1 VMSGD
6 GEEASPATKLNIANY
21 FIMSSPTGEVHDVLL
36 DVAKLV
42 NDPTVLSDAAIRKI
56 MREYNHEQLQ
66 TAKTSDGHMLVAS
79 SYGFQGDDKYVDP
92 STGKIY
98 KFDQRKH
105 VFADDADGKS
115 NLSSEVNSYRTAIEK
130 GLVDYLSGQYKQGK
144 ATVTVY
150 GADDGTITVCL
161 SARNV
166 HLPAFWSG
174 GWRSIF
180 SFNCKSKGQCDSKCS
195 TKVSVH
201 YFEDGNVQLHAAIE
215 KNVKVSVADPES
227 TAAGLVKA
235 ISRMETDYQAALEE
249 MYVDMHDTTFK
260 AMRRFLPITKQPMT
274 WNVNA
279 HAVKIGQSS

>member
-1 VMSGD
+1 MAD
-6 GEEASPATKLNIANY
+6 DEASPATKLNIANY
-21 FIMSSPTGEVHDVLL
+21 FVMSSPTGEVHDVLL

-56 MREYNHEQLQ
+56 MKEYNHDQLQ
-66 TAKTSDGHMLVAS
+66 PAKTPDGHMLIAS
-79 SYGFQGDDKYVDP
+79 SYGFQGDDKYLDP
-92 STGKIY
+92 STGKVY
-98 KFDQRKH
+98 KFDHRKH
-105 VFADDADGKS
+105 VFSADDSDAKS
-115 NLSSEVNSYRTAIEK
+115 TLSESVNGYRTAIERAIQEYI
-130 GLVDYLSGQYKQGK
+130 GAQYKAGK

-150 GADDGTITVCL
+150 GAEDGTITVCL

-180 SFNCKSKGQCDSKCS
+180 SFNCKQKGQCDSKCN

-215 KNVKVSVADPES
+215 KNVKINVSDEAS
-227 TAAGLVKA
+227 TASALVKT
-235 ISRMETDYQAALEE
+235 IQKMETDYQAALEE

-260 AMRRFLPITKQPMT
+260 AMRRFLPISKMPMT

-279 HAVKIGQSS
+279 HSVKIGQ

>member
-1 VMSGD
+1 MAD
-6 GEEASPATKLNIANY
+6 YQEASPETKLNIANY

-42 NDPTVLSDAAIRKI
+42 NDPSVLSDAAIRKI
-56 MREYNHEQLQ
+56 LADYNHEQLQ
-66 TAKTSDGHMLVAS
+66 PAKTPDGHALLVS
-79 SYGFQGDDKYVDP
+79 SYGSLGDDKYLDP
-92 STGKIY
+92 STGKVY
-98 KFDQRKH
+98 KFDHRKH
-105 VFADDADGKS
+105 TFSEDADGKHS
-115 NLSSEVNSYRTAIEK
+115 LSAEVNGYRTAIEK
-130 GLVDYLSGQYKQGK
+130 GLVEYLSGQYKKDK

-150 GADDGTITVCL
+150 GSDDGTITVCL

-174 GWRSIF
+174 GWRSVL
-180 SFNCKSKGQCDSKCS
+180 SFNCKQKGPVDSKCS

-215 KNVKVSVADPES
+215 KNVKINVADDAS
-227 TAAGLVKA
+227 TAAALVKA
-235 ISRMETDYQAALEE
+235 IQKMETDYQAALEE

-260 AMRRFLPITKQPMT
+260 AMRRFLPLTKQPMT

-279 HAVKIGQSS
+279 HSVRIGS

>member
-1 VMSGD
+1 MAD
-6 GEEASPATKLNIANY
+6 YQEASPETKLNIANY

-42 NDPTVLSDAAIRKI
+42 NDPSVLTDGAIRKI
-56 MREYNHEQLQ
+56 MSDYNHEQLQ
-66 TAKTSDGHMLVAS
+66 PAKTPDGHGLLVS
-79 SYGFQGDDKYVDP
+79 SYGSLGDDKYLDP
-92 STGKIY
+92 STGKVY
-98 KFDQRKH
+98 KFDHRKH
-105 VFADDADGKS
+105 TFSEDSEGKHS
-115 NLSSEVNSYRTAIEK
+115 LSAEVNGYRTAIEK
-130 GLVDYLSGQYKQGK
+130 GLVEYLSAQYKKDK

-150 GADDGTITVCL
+150 GSDDGTITVCL

-174 GWRSIF
+174 GWRSVLA
-180 SFNCKSKGQCDSKCS
+180 FNCKQKGSVDSKCS

-215 KNVKVSVADPES
+215 KNVKVTVADDAS

-235 ISRMETDYQAALEE
+235 IQKMETDYQAALEE

-260 AMRRFLPITKQPMT
+260 AMRRFLPLTKQPMT
-274 WNVNA
+274 WNINA
-279 HAVKIGQSS
+279 HSVRIGS

>member
-1 VMSGD
+1 MAD
-6 GEEASPATKLNIANY
+6 YQEASPETKLNIAKY

-42 NDPTVLSDAAIRKI
+42 NDPNVLSDGAIRKI
-56 MREYNHEQLQ
+56 MTEYNHEQLQ
-66 TAKTSDGHMLVAS
+66 PAKTPDGHSLVVS
-79 SYGFQGDDKYVDP
+79 TYGALGEDKYLDP
-92 STGKIY
+92 STGKVL
-98 KFDQRKH
+98 KFDHRKH
-105 VFADDADGKS
+105 IFSEDADGKHS
-115 NLSSEVNSYRTAIEK
+115 LSAEVNGYRGAIEK
-130 GLVDYLSGQYKQGK
+130 GLAEYLSGQYKKDK

-150 GADDGTITVCL
+150 GSDDGTITVCL

-174 GWRSIF
+174 GWRSVL
-180 SFNCKSKGQCDSKCS
+180 SFNCKQKGSVDSKCS

-215 KNVKVSVADPES
+215 KNVKLNVADEAS

-235 ISRMETDYQAALEE
+235 IQKMETDYQAALEE

-260 AMRRFLPITKQPMT
+260 AMRRFLPLTKQPMT

-279 HAVKIGQSS
+279 HSVRIGS

>member
-1 VMSGD
+1 MAED
-6 GEEASPATKLNIANY
+6 EASPATKLNIANY

-42 NDPTVLSDAAIRKI
+42 NDPSVLSDAAIRKI
-56 MREYNHEQLQ
+56 MKEYNEEQLQ
-66 TAKTSDGHMLVAS
+66 PAKLPDGRMLVCS
-79 SYGFQGDDKYVDP
+79 KYNFHGDDKYVDP
-92 STGKIY
+92 TTGKVY
-98 KFDQRKH
+98 KFDHRKH
-105 VFADDADGKS
+105 TFSEDADGKS
-115 NLSSEVNSYRTAIEK
+115 SLADSVNSYRAAIEK
-130 GLVDYLSGQYKQGK
+130 AIVDYIGAQYKANK
-144 ATVTVY
+144 CTVTVY
-150 GADDGTITVCL
+150 GQEDGTITVCL

-166 HLPAFWSG
+166 HLAAFWSG

-180 SFNCKSKGQCDSKCS
+180 SFNCKTKGTVDSKCN

-215 KNVKVSVADPES
+215 KNVKVNVADPES
-227 TAAGLVKA
+227 TASGLVKA

-260 AMRRFLPITKQPMT
+260 AMRRFLPINKMPMT

-279 HAVKIGQSS
+279 HAVKIGQ

>member
-1 VMSGD
+1 MAD
-6 GEEASPATKLNIANY
+6 EEASPAAKLNIANY

-42 NDPTVLSDAAIRKI
+42 NDPSVLSDAAIRKI

-66 TAKTSDGHMLVAS
+66 TAKTPDGNMLVVS
-79 SYGFQGDDKYVDP
+79 TYGAVGEDKYVDP
-92 STGKIY
+92 STGKVF
-98 KFDQRKH
+98 KFDHRKH
-105 VFADDADGKS
+105 VFSIEGEEKKA
-115 NLSSEVNSYRTAIEK
+115 LSDSVNSFRTAIEK
-130 GLVDYLSGQYKQGK
+130 GMTEYMGGQYKTGK
-144 ATVTVY
+144 CTVTVY
-150 GADDGTITVCL
+150 GQEDGTITVCL

-180 SFNCKSKGQCDSKCS
+180 SFNCLKKGACDSKCN

-215 KNVKVSVADPES
+215 KNVKVNVADPDS
-227 TAAGLVKA
+227 TAAALVKA

-249 MYVDMHDTTFK
+249 MYVDMHDATFK
-260 AMRRFLPITKQPMT
+260 AMRRFLPINKVPMT
-274 WNVNA
+274 WNVAA
-279 HAVKIGQSS
+279 HSVKIGQ

>member
-1 VMSGD
+1 MAED
-6 GEEASPATKLNIANY
+6 EASPEAKLNIANY

-42 NDPTVLSDAAIRKI
+42 NDPSVLSDAAIRKI
-56 MREYNHEQLQ
+56 MKEYNHEQLQ
-66 TAKTSDGHMLVAS
+66 TAKTPDGHMLVCS
-79 SYGFQGDDKYVDP
+79 QYGFQGDDKYVDP
-92 STGKIY
+92 STGKVY
-98 KFDQRKH
+98 KFDHRKH
-105 VFADDADGKS
+105 VFSDDAEAKHT
-115 NLSSEVNSYRTAIEK
+115 LSDSVNSYRSAIDK
-130 GLVDYLSGQYKQGK
+130 GLQDYLGAQYKAGK

-150 GADDGTITVCL
+150 GAEDGTITVCL

-166 HLPAFWSG
+166 HLAAFWSG

-180 SFNCKSKGQCDSKCS
+180 SFNCKSKGTCDSKCN

-215 KNVKVSVADPES
+215 KNVKVNVADAES

-235 ISRMETDYQAALEE
+235 IHRMETDYQAALEE

-260 AMRRFLPITKQPMT
+260 AMRRFLPISKMPMT
-274 WNVNA
+274 WNVAA
-279 HAVKIGQSS
+279 HSVKIGQ

>member
-1 VMSGD
+1 MSGD

-42 NDPTVLSDAAIRKI
+42 NDPGVLSDAAIRKI

-66 TAKTSDGHMLVAS
+66 PAKTPAGHMLIAS
-79 SYGFQGDDKYVDP
+79 QYGFQGDDKYVDP

-105 VFADDADGKS
+105 VFSDDSDGKS
-115 NLSSEVNSYRTAIEK
+115 SLNAEVNSYRTAIEK
-130 GLVDYLSGQYKQGK
+130 AMVDYLAGQYKQDK
-144 ATVTVY
+144 CVVTVY

-166 HLPAFWSG
+166 HLAAFWSG

-180 SFNCKSKGQCDSKCS
+180 SFNCKTKGQCDSKCN

-215 KNVKVSVADPES
+215 KNVKIAVADPES
-227 TAAGLVKA
+227 TASGLVKA
-235 ISRMETDYQAALEE
+235 ISRMETDYQASLEE
-249 MYVDMHDTTFK
+249 MYVQMHDTTFK

-279 HAVKIGQSS
+279 HAVKVGQS

>member
-1 VMSGD
+1 MS
-6 GEEASPATKLNIANY
+6 EEAPPQTKLNIGTY
-21 FIMSSPTGEVHDVLL
+21 FIMSSPTGEVHDVLV

-42 NDPTVLSDAAIRKI
+42 NDSSVLSDTQIRKI
-56 MREYNHEQLQ
+56 MKEYNQEQLQ
-66 TAKTSDGHMLVAS
+66 PAKLPDGTMLIAS
-79 SYGFQGDDKYVDP
+79 SYGSQGDDKYLDP
-92 STGKIY
+92 NTGKIY

-105 VFADDADGKS
+105 VFTDADGKS
-115 NLSSEVNSYRTAIEK
+115 SLSDSVNSYRTAIDK
-130 GLVDYLSGQYKQGK
+130 QMADYLSAQYKQGK
-144 ATVTVY
+144 VTVTVY

-166 HLPAFWSG
+166 HLAAFWSG
-174 GWRSIF
+174 AWRSLF
-180 SFNCKSKGQCDSKCS
+180 SFNCKTKGTCDSKCS
-195 TKVSVH
+195 TKVNVH

-215 KNVKVSVADPES
+215 KNVKVNVADPDS

-249 MYVDMHDTTFK
+249 MYVDMHDATFK

-279 HAVKIGQSS
+279 HSLKVGSST